1 MLLIKKWMLLRI
13 CAVLNVV
20 IGQHTKNAEGI
31 MDALAY
37 DLKALLQSLDPQQ
50 VVRLLM
56 HCF

>member
-1 MLLIKKWMLLRI
+1 MLLRI
-13 CAVLNVV
+13 CAVLNVF